1 MSSNG
6 NESVVREPE
15 STAIVRFQDCD
26 PYGHLNNIR
35 YLDYFFNAR
44 QDHLAQFYGFNLFE
58 RARQTNEGWVVTR
71 TQIAYMRPC
80 LVDEVVVIQTRLLD
94 YSDVTILVEA
104 TMLDSRTRRPK
115 AITWIEFTY
124 VSLKTGKTT
133 KHPDDLI
140 DFCQSVLVEPPFRMD
155 DFARRLDALKRESRQ
170 AAPVSEAEPVNAGAA
185 PLA

>member
-1 MSSNG
+1 MSSN
-6 NESVVREPE
+6 ETIVREPE

-71 TQIAYMRPC
+71 TQIAYLRPC

-94 YSDVTILVEA
+94 YTDVTILVEA

-115 AITWIEFTY
+115 AVTWVEFTY
-124 VSLKTGKTT
+124 VSLKTSKTT
-133 KHPDDLI
+133 RHPDDLMA
-140 DFCQSVLVEPPFRMD
+140 FCQSVLVEPPYRMD
-155 DFARRLDALKRESRQ
+155 DFPRRLEALKHDNRQ
-170 AAPVSEAEPVNAGAA
+170 SAPVSETDTVKAQAA
-185 PLA
+185 PQA